1 MQIVRV
7 VFLLIFV
14 VITQS
19 CGYHLVGSGGLP
31 KGINVVAI
39 PVFEK
44 TENVMVL
51 DQRLTEAVRAE
62 IARRGRVKVVSQ
74 KEGADAVLLGNITN
88 YSVYALSYGSD
99 GRANRYNVSVV
110 VRIILKDKE
119 GKEIFKMEGYRF
131 EQEYE
136 RSSRGQSYISEEN
149 ISYDQLSRD
158 LAKAIVSAIFE
169 TNI

>member
-1 MQIVRV
+1 MQIARI
-7 VFLLIFV
+7 VFLTIFL
-14 VITQS
+14 VIAQS

-31 KGINVVAI
+31 KGIDVVAI
-39 PVFEK
+39 PIFEK

-62 IARRGRVKVVSQ
+62 IGRRGRVKVVSE

-131 EQEYE
+131 EQEY
-136 RSSRGQSYISEEN
+136 SRASKMESFTSEEN